1 MVNPII
7 SNTSANK
14 FTNLST
20 KNLGKCL
27 IMYDIVKII
36 HPVASRKESSLIE
49 EIAKIRNIKALA
61 NPYIDGVYKKNIIF
75 FWQEIV

>member
-27 IMYDIVKII
+27 IMYDDI
-36 HPVASRKESSLIE
+36 ASAPKGNESQ
-49 EIAKIRNIKALA
+49 RR
-61 NPYIDGVYKKNIIF
+61 GRR
-75 FWQEIV
+75 